1 MDKKLKDYLNTVQMR
16 YFIEQEAYE
25 NILIHM
31 DLDKEFSL
39 MPDFLGLLHQCG
51 VDIEK
56 ISIETNVID
65 DFSEEVQA
73 VLSHEFSVKIVL
85 CKVGRIKYGPYD
97 CEALLWYGFIHDGN
111 YYPGCVEIV
120 FDKKLRDDW
129 PKIFEE
135 SNGLIINDIE
145 ARIRDND
152 YVN

>member
-1 MDKKLKDYLNTVQMR
+1 MMDKKLKEYLNTAQMR
-16 YFIEQEAYE
+16 YLIEREAYE

-39 MPDFLGLLHQCG
+39 MPDFLGLLYQCG

-56 ISIETNVID
+56 ISID

-73 VLSHEFSVKIVL
+73 VLSHEFNVKIVL
-85 CKVGRIKYGPYD
+85 CKIGRIKHTAYD
-97 CEALLWYGFIHDGN
+97 CEALLWYGFIHSGK
-111 YYPGCVEIV
+111 YYPGCVEIL

-129 PKIFEE
+129 PRIFEE
-135 SNGLIINDIE
+135 SEGLIMNDIV

-152 YVN
+152 YVD